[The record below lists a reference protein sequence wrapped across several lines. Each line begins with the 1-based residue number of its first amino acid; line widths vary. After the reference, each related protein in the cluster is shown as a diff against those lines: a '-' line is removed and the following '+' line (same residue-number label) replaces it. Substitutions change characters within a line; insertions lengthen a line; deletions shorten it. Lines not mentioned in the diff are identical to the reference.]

1 MSAKA
6 EHGFSLIELIVAL
19 AVLGIV
25 VLSLFELF
33 AQIRQINRSANN
45 FTTATQLAQQSIEL
59 YRNTPYAN
67 INLGTKDLAASLTPY
82 PALKSPRTA
91 TATVSQI
98 DINGL
103 KQVDVQITYQDRSGP
118 KQIQL
123 STIVALKG
131 INR

>member
-67 INLGTKDLAASLTPY
+67 INLGTQDLAASLTPY